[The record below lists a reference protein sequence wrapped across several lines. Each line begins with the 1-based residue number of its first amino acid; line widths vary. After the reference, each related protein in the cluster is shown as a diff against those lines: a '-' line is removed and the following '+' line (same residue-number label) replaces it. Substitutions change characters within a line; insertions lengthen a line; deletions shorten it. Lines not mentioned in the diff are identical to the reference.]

1 MSKIAVLLIGDIAHD
16 GRVKKEINSLKSLGH
31 DVVLIY
37 SRSNQNIPE
46 NISGVQ
52 TILVKKKYGGS
63 VLNIVLRNLFFY
75 WKIRRI
81 LKKLKPDY
89 VHCNDLNTFII
100 SFFQLKG
107 IKYVYDAHEMNMG
120 IPNLFK
126 EYVLTTME
134 RVLIKNAYAIIVPQ
148 IDRLNLIQMK
158 YRLNPEK
165 LFLLENFPSKITT
178 SKTDFFVSEYNFQ
191 ANGRTILSYS
201 GVMDNDRCVKE
212 LILAMKY
219 VDDAVLFLIGNTTQQ
234 YKFEIQ
240 TLIENNNLEDR
251 IFLKPLVKQ
260 EQVISI
266 AQSTDIGLC
275 IYRPVRI
282 NNYLS
287 ASNKIYEYLSSGT
300 KVISNSTPSM
310 LRIHDPNLLLI
321 DKITPEKIAE
331 TIKLAKNHIVMLSS
345 IIEYAWENQEIILKL
360 IYK

>member
-37 SRSNQNIPE
+37 SKSNQNVPE

-52 TILVKKKYGGS
+52 TILVKKKYGGN

-75 WKIRRI
+75 WKVRRI

-89 VHCNDLNTFII
+89 LHCNDLNTFVI
-100 SFFQLKG
+100 SFFRLKG
-107 IKYVYDAHEMNMG
+107 VKYVYDAHEMTMG
-120 IPNLFK
+120 IPDLFK
-126 EYVLTTME
+126 EYVLTKIEGM
-134 RVLIKNAYAIIVPQ
+134 LIKNAYAIIVPQ
-148 IDRLNLIQMK
+148 IDRLNLIRMK

-165 LFLLENFPSKITT
+165 LFLLENFPSRIMT
-178 SKTDFFVSEYNFQ
+178 SKTDFFVSEYNFR

-201 GVMDNDRCVKE
+201 GVIDDDRCIKE

-219 VDDAVLFLIGNTTQQ
+219 VNNAVLFIIGNAEQC
-234 YKFEIQ
+234 YKESLDKIVEQ
-240 TLIENNNLEDR
+240 ENLKDC
-251 IFLKPLVKQ
+251 IFWKPLAKQ
-260 EQVISI
+260 EKVLSI

-275 IYRPVRI
+275 IYRPNTI
-282 NNYLS
+282 NTYFS

-300 KVISNSTPSM
+300 SIISNMTPSM
-310 LRIHDPNLLLI
+310 LRLRDPNLFLI
-321 DKITPEKIAE
+321 NEITPQAIAQVITEIQHQVNRSEK
-331 TIKLAKNHIVMLSS
+331 TV
-345 IIEYAWENQEIILKL
+345 EYVWENQEHILGV